1 VGHFEGELAQL
12 GGELSHSEGK
22 LSHFEGKLS
31 QLEGELNAAAQAE
44 RRHVAEEF
52 AALRRLM
59 LAQQVRS

>member
-1 VGHFEGELAQL
+1 M